1 MSTPNNYL
9 ETVRNDERRKRD
21 EADVQTLRDQLNE
34 LRQVARELVTR
45 QLRLEEQVRSGE
57 TEFAKY
63 RSQFEQH
70 RHDIAQGTQ
79 ARQLEESRVRQ
90 QLTELSGRI
99 DDSTR
104 PIRSLQAHVAE
115 ILETV
120 RRKRDDPVQ
129 DTRKYDELRAVVEH
143 LAAHAERQA
152 TVSKSLGDSVEAIRT
167 EIERMARDLLRT
179 NDGVKIVEQDG
190 RRRIAEVGQQ
200 IENFGIQIR
209 DANGRYERLQ
219 SHIEELREAS
229 EAVDPQFEAVRK
241 AQNRT
246 DEDIARFQSQAVE
259 RDELM
264 AERVETLH
272 HQLDSGLH
280 DVRQVA
286 EQNHERHLQRA
297 DKLEEVDRELAYRL
311 NMLEM
316 QIEELRQVDQ
326 QLRREVWYLNEQRAR
341 VRYEQAQQE
350 LEAVIEARRKAESR
364 RGDRQSSGRETE

>member
-21 EADVQTLRDQLNE
+21 EADVQTLRDQLAE
-34 LRQVARELVTR
+34 LRQVARELVSR

-70 RHDIAQGTQ
+70 RHDIAQGAQ

-90 QLTELSGRI
+90 QLGELSGRI

-120 RRKRDDPVQ
+120 RRKRDEPVQ
-129 DTRKYDELRAVVEH
+129 DTRKYDELRAIVEH
-143 LAAHAERQA
+143 LAAHSERQG
-152 TVSKSLGDSVEAIRT
+152 TVSKSLGDSVEAIRS

-190 RRRIAEVGQQ
+190 RRRITEVVQQ
-200 IENFGIQIR
+200 IENYGIQIL
-209 DANGRYERLQ
+209 DASGRYERLQ
-219 SHIEELREAS
+219 SQIEELREAGQT
-229 EAVDPQFEAVRK
+229 VDPQFETVWK
-241 AQNRT
+241 AQQRT
-246 DEDIARFQSQAVE
+246 DEEIARFQSQAVE

-264 AERVETLH
+264 AKRIETVYK
-272 HQLDSGLH
+272 QLDTEIG
-280 DVRQVA
+280 DVREVA
-286 EQNHERHLQRA
+286 EQHHERNVQRA
-297 DKLEEVDRELAYRL
+297 DTLEDVDRELAYRL

-316 QIEELRQVDQ
+316 QIDELRQVDQ

-350 LEAVIEARRKAESR
+350 LEAVLEARRKVESQ
-364 RGDRQSSGRETE
+364 RGDRQPSARDTE